1 MLIHESFDKTLKR
14 YNITGKVLS
23 RLANVSEAHVSQFRN
38 GKGGAMSHTTLEDIL
53 NTMEQLAPG
62 SKSYF
67 YLLLAEKSIEQA
79 DIEVFVQ
86 SMDDMQLGTLLTAIA
101 RRVSPNTSQLNGNGF
116 RSTEA
121 IAV

>member
-1 MLIHESFDKTLKR
+1 MLIHEAFDKTLKR
-14 YNITGKVLS
+14 YSITGKVLS

-53 NTMEQLAPG
+53 NTMEQLVPG

-86 SMDDMQLGTLLTAIA
+86 SMDNMQIGTLLAAIA
-101 RRVSPNTSQLNGNGF
+101 RRVSPNTSPLNEDAF
-116 RSTEA
+116 RSTEPV
-121 IAV
+121 AV

>member
-1 MLIHESFDKTLKR
+1 MLIHEAFDKTLKR
-14 YNITGKVLS
+14 YSITGKVLS

-38 GKGGAMSHTTLEDIL
+38 GKGGAMSHTTLEDVLITL
-53 NTMEQLAPG
+53 EQLAPG

-86 SMDDMQLGTLLTAIA
+86 SMDNMQIGTLLTAIA
-101 RRVSPNTSQLNGNGF
+101 RRVSPNTSPLNGDDF
-116 RSTEA
+116 RLTEQV
-121 IAV
+121 AV